1 MNIGPSSGFM
11 GGMFNN
17 PNMQA
22 GLANM
27 GNNMD
32 GMMGGQPNQQGG
44 FGALAGA
51 LGKGMSKKFGPKGKP
66 GTNPTAGMPNN
77 PFNKVQFGGPT
88 PGGPINTGP
97 SNMSPMQGGT
107 PMPMNPQPITPNA
120 PSPMSPPSSMG
131 GQQGGGMGGGLWNPF
146 MNPNMQIQ
154 GPNGPIRQ
162 NQQPPGLNFPV
173 MY

>member
-1 MNIGPSSGFM
+1 
-11 GGMFNN
+11 
-17 PNMQA
+17 
-22 GLANM
+22 
-27 GNNMD
+27 
-32 GMMGGQPNQQGG
+32 
-44 FGALAGA
+44 
-51 LGKGMSKKFGPKGKP
+51 
-66 GTNPTAGMPNN
+66 
-77 PFNKVQFGGPT
+77 
-88 PGGPINTGP
+88 
-97 SNMSPMQGGT
+97 MQGGT

-120 PSPMSPPSSMG
+120 PSPMSPPSPMG